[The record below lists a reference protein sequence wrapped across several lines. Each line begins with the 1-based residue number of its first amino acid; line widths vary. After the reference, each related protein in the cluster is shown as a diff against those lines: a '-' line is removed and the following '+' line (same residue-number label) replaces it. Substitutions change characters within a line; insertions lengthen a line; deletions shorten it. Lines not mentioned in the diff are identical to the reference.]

1 MGKNHTLVFQS
12 DTSPGVK
19 GKKQGTRRD
28 TERILNVSVEF

>member
-1 MGKNHTLVFQS
+1 MGKNHTLVFQN